1 MALKSCRECKSTV
14 SSKAKACP
22 SCGISRP
29 VKSSGNWAWILF
41 GIIVIIMIF
50 GQKNED
56 GLNHEVTNQ
65 PAKNKD
71 ALASSNKKLKNSAT
85 TSTEVNRQYVNCLS
99 EKAKS
104 GTYISN
110 DGGKSA
116 IRLVGACEAEWHEWS
131 DRCIADGGTDGDC
144 ALKAGLLAQ
153 AALKLSGK

>member
-22 SCGISRP
+22 NCGISRP

-41 GIIVIIMIF
+41 GIIVFIMIF
-50 GQKNED
+50 GKKNED
-56 GLNHEVTNQ
+56 GLNREVANQ
-65 PAKNKD
+65 PTINTD
-71 ALASSNKKLKNSAT
+71 TLDGSNKKLTNSKK
-85 TSTEVNRQYVNCLS
+85 TSTEINKQYVNCLS

-104 GTYISN
+104 GSYISN

-116 IRLVGACEAEWHEWS
+116 IRLVGACEAEWHAWS

-144 ALKAGLLAQ
+144 TLKAALLAQ
-153 AALKLSGK
+153 TALRLSGK